1 MQVVERMKTKL
12 VVASPT
18 DSVAAAWRL
27 LRQHQI
33 RHLPIVEEGK
43 LVGIVT
49 DRDIRLVFPSAL
61 TSGRREQDPH
71 DALEKI
77 AVREIM
83 TGQVVTVAPEAP
95 IANVARLLLERR
107 IGGLPVVQGSRL
119 VGIITKTDI
128 LAAFVDVVEGESQ

>member
-33 RHLPIVEEGK
+33 RHLPVVEDGK

-71 DALEKI
+71 DALEKV

-83 TGQVVTVAPEAP
+83 TGQVVTVAPEAS

-128 LAAFVDVVEGESQ
+128 LAAFVDIVEGESQ

>member
-33 RHLPIVEEGK
+33 RHLPVVEEGK

-49 DRDIRLVFPSAL
+49 DRDIRLVFPSTL

-83 TGQVVTVAPEAP
+83 TGQVVTVAPEAS

>member
-33 RHLPIVEEGK
+33 RHLPVVEEGK

-61 TSGRREQDPH
+61 TSGSREQDPH
-71 DALEKI
+71 DALEKV

>member
-83 TGQVVTVAPEAP
+83 TGQVVTVAPEAS

>member
-33 RHLPIVEEGK
+33 RHLPVVEEGK

-71 DALEKI
+71 DALEKV

-83 TGQVVTVAPEAP
+83 TGQVVTVAPEAS

>member
-33 RHLPIVEEGK
+33 RHLPVVEEGK

-71 DALEKI
+71 DALEKV

-119 VGIITKTDI
+119 VGIITKTDV
-128 LAAFVDVVEGESQ
+128 LAAFVDVVEEESQ

>member
-71 DALEKI
+71 DALEKV

-83 TGQVVTVAPEAP
+83 TGQVVTVAPEAS

-119 VGIITKTDI
+119 VGIITKTDV
-128 LAAFVDVVEGESQ
+128 LAAFVDVVEEESQ

>member
-61 TSGRREQDPH
+61 TSGSREQDPH
-71 DALEKI
+71 DALEKV

-83 TGQVVTVAPEAP
+83 TGQVVTVAPEAS

>member
-33 RHLPIVEEGK
+33 RHLPVVEEGK

-83 TGQVVTVAPEAP
+83 TGQVVTVAPEAS

>member
-71 DALEKI
+71 DALEKV

-83 TGQVVTVAPEAP
+83 TGQVVTVAPESS
-95 IANVARLLLERR
+95 IANVTRLLLERR

>member
-33 RHLPIVEEGK
+33 RHLPVVEEGK

-61 TSGRREQDPH
+61 TSGSREQDPH
-71 DALEKI
+71 DALEKV

-83 TGQVVTVAPEAP
+83 TGQVVTVAPEAS

-128 LAAFVDVVEGESQ
+128 LAAFVDVVEGDSQ

>member
-33 RHLPIVEEGK
+33 RHLPVVEEGK

-71 DALEKI
+71 DALEKV

>member
-33 RHLPIVEEGK
+33 RHLPVVEEGK

-71 DALEKI
+71 DALEKVP
-77 AVREIM
+77 VREIM
-83 TGQVVTVAPEAP
+83 TEQVVTVAPEAS

>member
-71 DALEKI
+71 DALEKV

-83 TGQVVTVAPEAP
+83 TGQVVTVAPEAS

>member
-18 DSVAAAWRL
+18 DSVAAAWRF

-33 RHLPIVEEGK
+33 RHLPVVEDGK

-71 DALEKI
+71 DALEKVS
-77 AVREIM
+77 VREIM
-83 TGQVVTVAPEAP
+83 TGQVVTVAPEAS
-95 IANVARLLLERR
+95 IANAARLLLERR

-128 LAAFVDVVEGESQ
+128 LAAFVDVIEGESQ

>member
-18 DSVAAAWRL
+18 DTAAAAWRL

-33 RHLPIVEEGK
+33 RHLPVVEDGK

-71 DALEKI
+71 DTLDKVS
-77 AVREIM
+77 VREIM
-83 TGQVVTVAPEAP
+83 TGQVITVAPEAS
-95 IANVARLLLERR
+95 IADAGRLILERR
-107 IGGLPVVQGSRL
+107 IGGLPVVQASRL

-128 LAAFVDVVEGESQ
+128 LAAFIEIVEGESQ

>member
-33 RHLPIVEEGK
+33 RHLPVVEEGK

-61 TSGRREQDPH
+61 TSGSREQDPH
-71 DALEKI
+71 DALEKV

-83 TGQVVTVAPEAP
+83 TGQVVTVAPEAS

>member
-1 MQVVERMKTKL
+1 MQVVELMKTKL

-33 RHLPIVEEGK
+33 RHLPVVEERK

-49 DRDIRLVFPSAL
+49 DRDIRLVVPSAL

-83 TGQVVTVAPEAP
+83 TGQVVTVAPEAS

>member
-33 RHLPIVEEGK
+33 RHLPVVEDGK

-71 DALEKI
+71 DALEKV

-83 TGQVVTVAPEAP
+83 TGQVVTVAPEAS
-95 IANVARLLLERR
+95 IVNVARLLLERR